1 MTNKQ
6 KRLIEN
12 YIRLKV
18 KKVLNEGHDGNEVL
32 DQSIRTLDQIT
43 SMLSNLQRD
52 LYALSKNPDNR
63 DISDKII
70 KIINP
75 FGKLADQ
82 VLFKLEDLDEKMNP
96 IPGRG
101 LT

>member
-70 KIINP
+70 KIINLNYLVYLLYIN
-75 FGKLADQ
+75 FYNI
-82 VLFKLEDLDEKMNP
+82 FFSH
-96 IPGRG
+96 
-101 LT
+101 